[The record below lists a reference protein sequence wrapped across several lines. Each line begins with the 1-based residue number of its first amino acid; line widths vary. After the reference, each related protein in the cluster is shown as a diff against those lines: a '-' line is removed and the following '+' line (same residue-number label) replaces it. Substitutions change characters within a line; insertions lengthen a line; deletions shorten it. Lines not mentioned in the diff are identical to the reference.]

1 MAEQQIPQAFEE
13 ATQDEVQIGRQDP
26 VLGVGSEIVKDET
39 IPEAAR
45 EDVAVQKEGIDFR
58 EVLAGNV
65 PKVGSINVT
74 PKLLEAAKQKPALM
88 RRLKAQHAVSGQ
100 AASEDRPIIPMLRNG
115 EFVPTPEVIADP
127 TTMEKAERL
136 VMGRKA
142 VDDLLVQ
149 QGVENPIVRQIFV
162 DDFATGNFYE
172 SLSTR
177 LAEAGQF
184 TVSAIPMAGI
194 LGYNAVGAYYDSR
207 ANGTDWSAEWGSRQN
222 QIQQSFKN
230 VYEGISGVIPNA
242 TMAIAMNNHIEQELN
257 KKLEAGVITSDQY
270 EQTMFITDEEGN
282 KVRRD
287 FVSEDQAQSMTDL
300 AFNELPTLE
309 KFGVIFVET
318 ASGMAGPGQIKG
330 IRAMQKYN
338 RLISKYDETT
348 DIGQAIAGKT
358 DPFEVI
364 NIIEGM
370 GVKTRINRN
379 ALSIGVMQQRTDRAL
394 DTLADQIDEA
404 GMKLDALRVSG
415 VPKGSTQYK
424 VAQGEY
430 QNLTNRMLRAKYT
443 AKVYPYIKEA
453 GRDALIISAGQLAT
467 REWLPEFTDFSPE
480 TSEVIGAIGMVA
492 GGHYLTRTV
501 GGKLIQMTT
510 APKVGAPRMFASSM
524 DFMANLATLGSLRLT
539 GIKLTDD
546 TIKNFELASGRKLS
560 GDEIKGINATVK
572 MMNSL
577 NDTEREVVIG
587 AIDEY
592 IGLRDRIINAF
603 PERDRAEASELF
615 QLSFSN
621 ASGLTF
627 MSAIGGVNANWLDV
641 RNLKGM
647 EISSMAKQMEAA
659 SKQVEITENAI
670 SNLENLI
677 QRSGIENPEIVT
689 EFIASNRAALQSFKN
704 AQIKTA
710 EEQLAILGDI
720 RKTALADPTVDL
732 PENFL
737 LDLTEA
743 DSALR
748 TQLGQTVDKRTQIKE
763 IMTDLYT
770 GLTTRLESMR
780 GYRGRSKQYY
790 RDLGRTTEDVIDTQL
805 DSLWTKGHAAYDR
818 VRKVAAEEPN
828 IDLTEA
834 VEYMVNEAA
843 PGTSFDLF
851 FSPEGQFFSGRLG
864 RQNMVVFNDMV
875 TRALPDID
883 ELRDVLKTSGVDQ
896 ALVDGMTNI
905 ELAMEL
911 KRIQPDFNPFSQA
924 NAYEVDVLKR
934 AFTDYAYKV
943 SDKKG
948 GLAAVYRDYGQTLDN
963 AIRQQQPKAFAVLE
977 EARTIYR
984 SEVGDRLRT
993 GGFLYK
999 VDMSRQGG
1007 RIVTATG
1014 DDMFQ
1019 YAYKNVNP
1027 LNLFKGVTNNISK
1040 ALKGNFDAEAEL
1052 TAEVGA
1058 IVTQFADTVDGK
1070 RVFDLST
1077 NEGRAKFAAL
1087 QNAVGE
1093 KVFADWADN
1102 QIKVFERV
1110 DSIEA
1115 VKQGGYKLDNLK
1127 DMDSVHSLMQ
1137 VPVRNADGTVEM
1149 KPLVNLS
1156 ELYADHRNLDEFVR
1170 GSEKARKEYASFIAD
1185 FNNVDSKLRTN
1196 IQNNIRMQDDA
1207 LDELKPF
1214 TGGLNADAFY
1224 QRYILDSSP
1233 AELENLRT
1241 MFVNAQRKVGKSS
1254 DEAADMFDSA
1264 VGRLVARGFQ
1274 NRGELRPIANAVF
1287 SATRRDIPIA
1297 RQFVAPERMLDDIR
1311 DHREKLVNVLGEEHV
1326 DYLQDIAR
1334 FLARSRDASVRLDGT
1349 VAGYSLNEGLSRLY
1363 NISRGMVSP
1372 LYVSSEF
1379 AVRLAARS
1387 NIDILELAAGNREAA
1402 DIIHKMFKTP
1412 ELVTQPMME
1421 TFNAIVS
1428 EFVFTEMARNDMFA
1442 PELNEMFLL
1451 PEKEESDDEQ

>member
-45 EDVAVQKEGIDFR
+45 EDVAVQQEGVDFR

-65 PKVGSINVT
+65 SKVGSMNIT
-74 PKLLEAAKQKPALM
+74 PKALEAAKKNPSLM
-88 RRLKAQHAVSGQ
+88 MRIKSEHARAGQ
-100 AASEDRPIIPMLRNG
+100 AAPEDQPIIPMLRNG
-115 EFVPTPEVIADP
+115 KFVPTPEVIANP
-127 TTMEKAERL
+127 TTMEKAER
-136 VMGRKA
+136 VAMGRKA

-149 QGVENPIVRQIFV
+149 QGVENPIVRQVFV
-162 DDFATGNFYE
+162 DDFATGSFYE

-184 TVSAIPMAGI
+184 TISAIPMAGI
-194 LGYNAVGAYYDSR
+194 LAYNATGAYFDST
-207 ANGTDWSAEWGSRQN
+207 AKGTDWSAEWGSRQN

-230 VYEGISGVIPNA
+230 VYDGISGVIPNA

-257 KKLEAGVITSDQY
+257 KKLEAGQITQDQY
-270 EQTMFITDEEGN
+270 DQTMFITDEEG
-282 KVRRD
+282 KQVRRD
-287 FVSEDQAQSMTDL
+287 FVSDDQAQAMIDL

-318 ASGMAGPGQIKG
+318 ATGMAGPGQAKG
-330 IRAMQKYN
+330 IRAMQKFN
-338 RLISKYDETT
+338 NLVKRYDETT
-348 DIGQAIAGKT
+348 DIGKAIAGKT
-358 DPFEVI
+358 DPFEVL
-364 NIIEGM
+364 NIMESM

-394 DTLADQIDEA
+394 DTLADQISEA
-404 GMKLDALRVSG
+404 GTKLDALRISG
-415 VPKGSTQYK
+415 VPKNSTQYK

-430 QNLTNRMLRAKYT
+430 QNLTSRMLRAKYT
-443 AKVYPYIKEA
+443 AKVYPYIKETTQ
-453 GRDALIISAGQLAT
+453 DALVISAGQLAA
-467 REWLPEFTDFSPE
+467 REWLPEATGLSPE
-480 TSEVIGAIGMVA
+480 TSEVIGAISMVA
-492 GGHYLTRTV
+492 GGHQLTQAI
-501 GGKLIQMTT
+501 GGKLIKMTS
-510 APKVGAPRMFASSM
+510 APRGGMPRVFSSSM
-524 DFMANLATLGSLRLT
+524 DFLANVATLGSLRLE
-539 GIKLTDD
+539 GIKLTDN
-546 TIKNFELASGRKLS
+546 TIKNFELATGRKLS
-560 GDEIKGINATVK
+560 GDEIKGINAAIK

-577 NDTEREVVIG
+577 KDDEREVVMG

-592 IGLRDRIINAF
+592 VNLRDSIVRAF
-603 PERDRAEASELF
+603 PEGEQEEAAELF
-615 QLSFSN
+615 NMSFSN
-621 ASGLTF
+621 ASGLNF
-627 MSAIGGVNANWLDV
+627 MSAVTSVNANRLDV
-641 RNLKGM
+641 RELGKM
-647 EISSMAKQMEAA
+647 ELSSIYKQMNAA
-659 SKQVEITENAI
+659 NKQVEMTETALA
-670 SNLENLI
+670 NLENLV
-677 QRSGIENPEIVT
+677 QRSGIENPEVVT
-689 EFIASNRAALQSFKN
+689 EFIMSNRKALDTFKK

-720 RKTALADPTVDL
+720 RKTALADPTIDL

-743 DSALR
+743 DAALR
-748 TQLGQTVDKRTQIKE
+748 TQLGQTLDKRTQVKE
-763 IMTDLYT
+763 VMTDLFT
-770 GLTTRLESMR
+770 GLSTRLESMR
-780 GYRGRSKQYY
+780 GYRGRGKQYY
-790 RDLGRTTEDVIDTQL
+790 RDLGRTTEDVIDTQI
-805 DSLWTKGHAAYDR
+805 DSIWTMGHAAYDG
-818 VRKVAAEEPN
+818 VRKASQGQPG
-828 IDLTEA
+828 IDLTDA
-834 VEYMVNEAA
+834 VDYMVNQAA
-843 PGTSFDLF
+843 PGTAFDRF

-864 RQNMVVFNDMV
+864 RQNMIVFNDMV

-896 ALVDGMTNI
+896 ELVDSMTNI

-943 SDKKG
+943 DNG
-948 GLAAVYRDYGQTLDN
+948 DLAKVYKEYGQVLDGT
-963 AIRQQQPKAFAVLE
+963 IRQQQPEIFALLQQ
-977 EARTIYR
+977 ARTTYR
-984 SEVGDRLRT
+984 SEVGDRLRP

-1019 YAYKNVNP
+1019 YAYKGVNP

-1040 ALKGNFDAEAEL
+1040 ALKGNFDAEGDL
-1052 TAEVGA
+1052 VAEVGA

-1077 NEGRAKFAAL
+1077 DAGRAKFAAL

-1110 DSIEA
+1110 NSVEA
-1115 VKQGGYKLDNLK
+1115 VKQGGYKLDNLA

-1170 GSEKARKEYASFIAD
+1170 GSEKARKDYASYIAD

-1196 IQNNIRMQDDA
+1196 IQNNIRIQDNA

-1214 TGGLNADAFY
+1214 TGGLNAEAFY
-1224 QRYILDSSP
+1224 QRYIIDSSP
-1233 AELENLRT
+1233 AEMQNLRT
-1241 MFVNAQRKVGKSS
+1241 MFVNAQLKAGKTA
-1254 DEAADMFDSA
+1254 DEATDMFDSA
-1264 VGRLVARGFQ
+1264 VGRLVAKGFQ
-1274 NRGELRPIANAVF
+1274 SRGGLAPIPEAVLP
-1287 SATRRDIPIA
+1287 ATRRDVPVA
-1297 RQFVAPERMLDDIR
+1297 RQFTTPENMLDDIR
-1311 DHREKLVNVLGEEHV
+1311 DHREKLVNVLGDEHV
-1326 DYLQDIAR
+1326 DYLENITK
-1334 FLARSRDASVRLDGT
+1334 FLARSKDMSVRLDGMT
-1349 VAGYSLNEGLSRLY
+1349 SGYSLNEGLSRLY

-1372 LYVSSEF
+1372 LYVTSEF

-1387 NIDILELAAGNREAA
+1387 NIDVLQLAAGNRDAA
-1402 DIIHKMFKTP
+1402 EIIYKMFKTP
-1412 ELVTQPMME
+1412 ELVTQPDMK
-1421 TFNAIVS
+1421 TLNAALS

-1451 PEKEESDDEQ
+1451 PEKEEANDEQ